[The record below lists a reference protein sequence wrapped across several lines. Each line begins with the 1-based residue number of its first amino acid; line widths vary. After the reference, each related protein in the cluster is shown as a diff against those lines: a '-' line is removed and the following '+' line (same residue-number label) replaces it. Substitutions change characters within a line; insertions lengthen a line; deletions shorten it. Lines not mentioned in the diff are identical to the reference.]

1 MTGRICSVS
10 SPPPTTHCD
19 GIKSITDLFFQLGH
33 VVFELLRLHQ
43 TLVTVRDVEGSQFH
57 LEKKKEEMNKL
68 SARLSEGHLYCRG
81 AGKMDARAAKL
92 LSSRGPL
99 ILFVFLLM
107 F

>member
-10 SPPPTTHCD
+10 SQRTPHPHCD

-57 LEKKKEEMNKL
+57 LKKKKEEMN
-68 SARLSEGHLYCRG
+68 E
-81 AGKMDARAAKL
+81 
-92 LSSRGPL
+92 
-99 ILFVFLLM
+99 
-107 F
+107 